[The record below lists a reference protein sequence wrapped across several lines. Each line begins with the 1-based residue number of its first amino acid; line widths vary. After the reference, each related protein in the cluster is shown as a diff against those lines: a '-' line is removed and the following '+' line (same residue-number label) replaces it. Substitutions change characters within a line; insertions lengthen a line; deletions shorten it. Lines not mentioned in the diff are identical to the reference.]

1 MNQPARE
8 KQGMFRSVLTLGH
21 IQGIRIEVHASW
33 LIIFALLMITMTT
46 GLRNEYASWSFSQ
59 ALLTALF
66 TSVTFFASIVAHEL
80 GHSLVAIRRGVPVN
94 AITLFIFGGVAQLD
108 KDSES
113 AVDEFWIAIAG
124 PVVSFVLAVGFSLLS
139 TMAAS
144 EPWAVGLGWLALI
157 NLMVAVF
164 NLIPG
169 FPLDGGRVFRALV
182 WKVTGDAAKGN
193 RAAVAGGRLVAYGL
207 FALGL
212 WRLLVEGNAI
222 GGLWIMLLAWFLLNV
237 AEGHGQTFNLQKQL
251 SGIRAR
257 ELADQHVPS
266 VVSST
271 TIEEWV
277 HTRVLP
283 EGQRAY
289 IVTDG
294 GRALGLVSLSDTSE
308 TDRQRWPDF
317 QVADLMT
324 PIERV
329 MSVTPDT
336 EAAEV
341 LATMTEHSLNQ
352 LPVMEGEQVVGWI
365 DRERLL
371 KTVNLHMELKA

>member
-1 MNQPARE
+1 MNHPAHE
-8 KQGMFRSVLTLGH
+8 KQGMFRSVLSLGH

-33 LIIFALLMITMTT
+33 LIIFALLMVTMTT
-46 GLRNEYASWSFSQ
+46 GLRNEYASWTFSQ
-59 ALLTALF
+59 ALLTALL

-124 PVVSFVLAVGFSLLS
+124 PVVSFVLALGFALLS
-139 TMAAS
+139 AMAVS
-144 EPWAVGLGWLALI
+144 EPWVVGLGWLAVI

-193 RAAVAGGRLVAYGL
+193 RAAVAGGRMVAYGL

-222 GGLWIMLLAWFLLNV
+222 GGLWIMLLAWFLLNL

-257 ELADQHVPS
+257 ELADPRAPS
-266 VVSST
+266 VASST
-271 TIEEWV
+271 TIDEWV

-289 IVTDG
+289 IVADG
-294 GRALGLVSLSDTSE
+294 DRALGLVSLSDTSE
-308 TDRQRWPDF
+308 TDRQHWPECR
-317 QVADLMT
+317 VVELMT
-324 PIERV
+324 PIEEVVR
-329 MSVTPDT
+329 VTPET

>member
-1 MNQPARE
+1 MDHSQHERR
-8 KQGMFRSVLTLGH
+8 GMFRSVMALGH
-21 IQGIRIEVHASW
+21 IQGIRIEIHASW

-46 GLRNEYASWSFSQ
+46 GLRNEYAAWSFNQ
-59 ALLTALF
+59 AFLTALLT
-66 TSVTFFASIVAHEL
+66 SVAFFASIVAHEL

-124 PVVSFVLAVGFSLLS
+124 PAVSFVLAIGFALLS
-139 TMAAS
+139 GLAAY
-144 EPWAVGLGWLALI
+144 EPLTVGLGWLSVI

-182 WKVTGDAAKGN
+182 WKATGDAAKGN
-193 RAAVAGGRLVAYGL
+193 RAAVAGGRVVAYGL

-212 WRLLVEGNAI
+212 WRLLVEGNMV
-222 GGLWIMLLAWFLLNV
+222 GGIWIMLLAWFLLNL
-237 AEGHGQTFNLQKQL
+237 AEGHDRTFNLQHQL

-257 ELADQHVPS
+257 DLADHPIPHVAPS
-266 VVSST
+266 MTVDD
-271 TIEEWV
+271 WV
-277 HTRVLP
+277 HNRVLP
-283 EGQRAY
+283 ESQRAY
-289 IVTDG
+289 MVCDG
-294 GRALGLVSLSDTSE
+294 DRTLGLVSLSDT
-308 TDRQRWPDF
+308 TAVDRERWPDF

-324 PIERV
+324 PIEQVVR
-329 MSVTPDT
+329 VTPES
-336 EAAEV
+336 EATEV
-341 LATMTEHSLNQ
+341 LAIMTENNLNQ
-352 LPVMEGEQVVGWI
+352 IPVMEGDRVVGWI

-371 KTVNLHMELKA
+371 RTVSLHMELKA